1 MATKKLDSTGL
12 SQVWAK
18 IVELF
23 ATKAVTEEINKKLGT
38 VAENAQVNVIESVKV
53 NGVALDITDKAVN
66 VVVPT
71 GTLANLSEVDTA
83 NLSTA
88 LANLINGKAT
98 KATTLSGY
106 GITDAYT
113 KTETDTKVS
122 AKADKATTISGYG
135 ISDAY
140 TKTEVDSKV
149 SSAVNT
155 ALTGI
160 YKVKGS
166 STFANLP
173 TSASAGD
180 VYNVTDAFTT
190 TSSFVEGTGKSYP
203 AGTNVVY
210 TDKGWDCMA
219 GVYDFSEYLKAD
231 DIVDITSDEI
241 DKICVINS

>member
-98 KATTLSGY
+98 KATTISGY

-113 KTETDTKVS
+113 KTE
-122 AKADKATTISGYG
+122 
-135 ISDAY
+135 
-140 TKTEVDSKV
+140 VDGKL

-190 TSSFVEGTGKSYP
+190 TSSFVEGAGKSYP